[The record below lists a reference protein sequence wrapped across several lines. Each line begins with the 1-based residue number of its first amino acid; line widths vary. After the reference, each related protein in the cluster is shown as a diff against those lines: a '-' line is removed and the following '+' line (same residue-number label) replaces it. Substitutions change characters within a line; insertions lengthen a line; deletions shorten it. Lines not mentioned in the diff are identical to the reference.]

1 MVRRAKI
8 AALVLA
14 DSLGL
19 NAIFLRSRWR
29 RERLLIL
36 CYHGISL
43 DDEHQWDPS
52 LYMPPAL
59 LRARLQELRDRGCTV
74 LPLAEALTRM
84 DQGTLPAAA
93 VAITFDDGDY
103 DFYKAA
109 WPVLREFAC
118 PATVY
123 LTTYYSE
130 YNRPVFDPMSSY
142 LLWKGRGQ
150 VLELKEASLG
160 PIRLDD
166 QGREQAFRRLL
177 AWAREK
183 QLSAREK
190 DALLARLAAAL
201 GVNYAEL
208 CRKRLLHIMTPAEAA
223 ELAAQGLDLQLHTHR
238 HFISREHARF
248 VQEIDD
254 NRVRLRKT
262 SAVEPRHYCYPMG
275 TFFPEFPGWLRE
287 LGIESATTCQP
298 GIVDRHSDRLLLPRL
313 IDTTNLTGY
322 EFRAWLSG
330 LASLLPHRQYMTTE

>member
-1 MVRRAKI
+1 MLRTAKI

-74 LPLAEALTRM
+74 LPLAEALTRL
-84 DQGTLPAAA
+84 DEGTLPRAA
-93 VAITFDDGDY
+93 VAITFDDGGY

-109 WPVLREFAC
+109 WPVLREFDY

-130 YNRPVFDPMSSY
+130 YNKPVFDPMASY

-160 PIRLDD
+160 PIMLDD
-166 QGREQAFRRLL
+166 QGRERAFRQLL
-177 AWAREK
+177 AWAQDK
-183 QLSAREK
+183 PLSGREK
-190 DALLARLAAAL
+190 DSLLARLAAAL
-201 GVNYAEL
+201 GVDYAAL
-208 CRKRLLHIMTPAEAA
+208 CRRRILHIMTPAEAA
-223 ELAAQGLDLQLHTHR
+223 KLAAQGLDLQLHTHR
-238 HFISREHARF
+238 HFISRERGRF

-254 NRVRLRKT
+254 NLLRLRQI
-262 SAVEPRHYCYPMG
+262 SAVPPRHYCYPMG
-275 TFFPEFPGWLRE
+275 AFYPEFPGWLRE
-287 LGIESATTCQP
+287 LGIESATTCRP
-298 GIVDRHSDRLLLPRL
+298 GIADRHMDRLLLPRL
-313 IDTTNLTGY
+313 VDTSDLTGY

-330 LASLLPHRQYMTTE
+330 LASLLPHRQYMTEA

>member
-1 MVRRAKI
+1 MIRKAKI

-19 NAIFLRSRWR
+19 NALLLRSRWR

-59 LRARLQELRDRGCTV
+59 LRARLQELRDLGCTV
-74 LPLAEALTRM
+74 LPLAEALTRL
-84 DQGTLPAAA
+84 DQGALPRAA
-93 VAITFDDGDY
+93 VTITFDDGGY
-103 DFYKAA
+103 DFYQAA
-109 WPVLREFAC
+109 WPVLREFDC

-123 LTTYYSE
+123 LTTYYSG
-130 YNRPVFDPMSSY
+130 YNKPVFDPMASY

-150 VLELKEASLG
+150 VLDLKEASLG
-160 PIRLDD
+160 PITLDD
-166 QGREQAFRRLL
+166 PGRERAVRQLL
-177 AWAREK
+177 AWAQDK
-183 QLSAREK
+183 QPSASEK
-190 DALLARLAAAL
+190 DALLARLAGAL
-201 GVNYAEL
+201 GVDYAEL
-208 CRKRLLHIMTPAEAA
+208 CRRRLLHIMTPAEAA

-238 HFISREHARF
+238 HFISRERGRF

-254 NRVRLRKT
+254 NLLRLRQI
-262 SAVEPRHYCYPMG
+262 SAVPARHYCYPEG

-298 GIVDRHSDRLLLPRL
+298 GIAGRRTDRFLLPRL
-313 IDTTNLTGY
+313 VDTTNLTGY

-330 LASLLPHRQYMTTE
+330 LASLLPHRQNETAG